1 MSERAATALWFPTP
15 ALLLALDERLGAP
28 VDSYVNG
35 SQTWL
40 SPDGPGEVVLEWRLH
55 PVAGYRTPLGASHY
69 DVWETVVA
77 ALSAGSAAADA
88 IQIGDERRRIAELW
102 CGLEC
107 FAAYGDDIEP
117 GPLAAAATSALGVAP
132 DRFGLV
138 DHQAIGD
145 AWEQSHGTVDIA
157 RLLSDALAD

>member
-1 MSERAATALWFPTP
+1 MADRTATALWYPTP

-40 SPDGPGEVVLEWRLH
+40 TPDGPGEIILEWRLH
-55 PVAGYRTPLGASHY
+55 PVARYRTPRGMSHY

-77 ALSAGSAAADA
+77 ALSAGDDTL
-88 IQIGDERRRIAELW
+88 QLGDEQRRLDEMW
-102 CGLEC
+102 GGLEC
-107 FAAYGDDIEP
+107 YAAYGDDIEP
-117 GPLAAAATSALGVAP
+117 TPLATAASEALGIAP

-138 DHQAIGD
+138 DHAALGD
-145 AWEQSHGTVDIA
+145 AWETAHGAIDIVE
-157 RLLSDALAD
+157 LLTQALSGVS